1 MNIQEFRQEKIQD
14 IRSILFM
21 VRMIM
26 GMKVASSIFAMGM
39 IAGMGA
45 LAMCKNSK
53 LQKTEGKGSDS

>member
-1 MNIQEFRQEKIQD
+1 
-14 IRSILFM
+14 M

-45 LAMCKNSK
+45 LAMCKKSK
-53 LQKTEGKGSDS
+53 SKNTGSESSDSKVS